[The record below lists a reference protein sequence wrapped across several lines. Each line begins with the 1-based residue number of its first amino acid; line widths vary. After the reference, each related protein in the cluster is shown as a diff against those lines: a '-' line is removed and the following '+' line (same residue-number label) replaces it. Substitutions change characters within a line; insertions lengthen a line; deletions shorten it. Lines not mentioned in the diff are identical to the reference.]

1 MKSLLEEKEKAL
13 KDLNQQKDMIFG
25 SQVSKIGGLRK
36 GLIGFFVD
44 LSFDV
49 IAGYIKYK

>member
-1 MKSLLEEKEKAL
+1 LEEKEKAL

-25 SQVSKIGGLRK
+25 SQVSKMVDGIRK

-44 LSFDV
+44 
-49 IAGYIKYK
+49 